1 MYDKTWRATPHDIL
15 KKLRN
20 YVSLRL
26 IRMIEKNQKITREH
40 FRMCLTNKGNSVE
53 VTKVT
58 KNFQACKKVFLYH

>member
-1 MYDKTWRATPHDIL
+1 
-15 KKLRN
+15 
-20 YVSLRL
+20 
-26 IRMIEKNQKITREH
+26 MIENKQKITREH